1 MILFHNDSTP
11 GSASPEAVDSDRNWA
26 PHSDDFGLLRA
37 LPMAAAFGLAFYA
50 VVTALLVLQ

>member
-1 MILFHNDSTP
+1 MT
-11 GSASPEAVDSDRNWA
+11 ASPIPPARLPAAEVVDSDRNWA

-50 VVTALLVLQ
+50 VVTTLLVLQ